1 MKPIGPA
8 ETVSRFGVGFQIVF
22 GRSGAMDALKARRSE
37 FLESFWGIALLFPLV
52 LVIYMQMGMG
62 PEFDR
67 IGDTPR
73 IAGHTIYYVIAWLY
87 WPLIM
92 AYVSDMLDKGENWMR
107 FVVALNWSGAAILA
121 MQIVL
126 VMIAAPG
133 SGGGSAI
140 SGIFFAIKL
149 WALIVHARLLRHFF
163 ATGTAATIGLVA
175 VEFLIGQ
182 MLDQARWIAIQSAG

>member
-1 MKPIGPA
+1 MKPVGPA

-22 GRSGAMDALKARRSE
+22 GRSGAMDKLKAGRSE
-37 FLESFWGIALLFPLV
+37 FLESFWGVALLFPLV
-52 LVIYMQMGMG
+52 LVIYMQMGLG

-67 IGDTPR
+67 VGDVPR
-73 IAGHTIYYVIAWLY
+73 VAGHTIYYVVAWVY

-92 AYVSDMLDKGENWMR
+92 AYVSDLLGKGENWMR

-121 MQIVL
+121 MQILV

-133 SGGGSAI
+133 GGGGAA

-163 ATGTAATIGLVA
+163 ETGTAATIGLVA
-175 VEFLIGQ
+175 GEFMIGQ